1 MKVFGKLCQSLR
13 HATEIMKKV
22 SGNFAYRIA
31 AAFFAVLTLGFAAL
45 WEMASIPCEQ
55 YESLIHAAI
64 SKVVFDANIPFNIHP
79 HGIHI
84 AANYLHD
91 YVGWP
96 WAFFIIQSIYW
107 LIYVASIYICAAKLF
122 SEKIGFWAS
131 IAFISSAHSHT
142 ALHTFVLD
150 HPLGALI
157 MMQIACY
164 VLSER
169 FSKIWPSILF
179 ILLIPACFFTKYS
192 YIMYALPLLGTG
204 LLDILL
210 HKKDRKIKAAAIY
223 AFSSLA
229 AAGIIWLIL
238 SATGEDKVLVRY
250 ASSNTDNILPE
261 IHSLSALYQ
270 FSVSYILAFAAEIKL
285 KQLQPIAFWLAFGGM
300 IQVLAKK
307 ELRANL
313 MIIWLPT
320 IFLELFIN
328 LFTYDDN
335 RYYYPFLGG
344 LFIIAVFWLEKLKY
358 ISVLPIVIIG
368 ISGLITSAGWLYNF
382 SPAVNA
388 RKLSF
393 DLSDIKFTRTFINGF
408 EADDDRRQFKDTQ
421 LIVNCESGWSESLFF
436 TFEPRCFNAKP
447 ASDIA
452 CQVPEGQ
459 KILVREYP
467 GWEAMQTFQ
476 NSAEMFAY
484 LVWQDGMDKRY
495 YMLADKYNNE
505 ANKQAQY
512 CFILRSA
519 KETKKMTDV
528 FEELEKPRIAR
539 ASCENCV
546 FELYKMK
553 DR

>member
-1 MKVFGKLCQSLR
+1 MTK
-13 HATEIMKKV
+13 I
-22 SGNFAYRIA
+22 SGNFAYRIVT
-31 AAFFAVLTLGFAAL
+31 AFFAFLTLGFAAL
-45 WEMASIPCEQ
+45 WEIASIPCEQ

-64 SKVVFDANIPFNIHP
+64 SKLVFENSIPFNIHP
-79 HGIHI
+79 HGLHM
-84 AANYLHD
+84 AANYLHN
-91 YVGWP
+91 YVGWS
-96 WAFFIIQSIYW
+96 WAFFIIQSFFW
-107 LIYVASIYICAAKLF
+107 LIYVAAIYICATKLF

-157 MMQIACY
+157 MLQIACY

-169 FSKIWPSILF
+169 FSKILPSVFF

-204 LLDILL
+204 FLDILL
-210 HKKDRKIKAAAIY
+210 HKKERRIKAAAIY
-223 AFSSLA
+223 VFSSLT

-238 SATGEDKVLVRY
+238 SKTGNDQVLFRY
-250 ASSNTDNILPE
+250 ASSNTSNFLPE
-261 IHSLSALYQ
+261 IHNLNALYQ
-270 FSVSYILAFAAEIKL
+270 FSVSYILAFVAEIKL
-285 KQLQPIAFWLAFGGM
+285 KQLQPIAFWLAVIGLFK
-300 IQVLAKK
+300 VFANK

-313 MIIWLPT
+313 MIIWLPI

-358 ISVLPIVIIG
+358 VSALPIIIIG
-368 ISGLITSAGWLYNF
+368 LSGLITSAGWLYNF
-382 SPAVNA
+382 SPAVDA

-393 DLSDIKFTRTFINGF
+393 DLSDIKFARTFINGF
-408 EADDDRRQFKDTQ
+408 EVDDDRRKFKDIQ
-421 LIVNCESGWSESLFF
+421 LIINGQSGWSESLFF

-447 ASDIA
+447 ASAIA
-452 CQVPEGQ
+452 CLVPEGQ

-467 GWEAMQTFQ
+467 GREAMLTFQ
-476 NSAEMFAY
+476 NASEVFAY
-484 LVWQDGMDKRY
+484 LIWQDGMDKRY
-495 YMLADKYNNE
+495 YMMADKYNND
-505 ANKQAQY
+505 AIKQAHY
-512 CFILRSA
+512 SFILHSV
-519 KETKKMTDV
+519 KETKKMPDV
-528 FEELEKPRIAR
+528 FDNLEEPMIAR
-539 ASCENCV
+539 AACENCV

-553 DR
+553 DKSQ